1 VLSGLISEVR
11 AHFAFGR
18 GWRLVAPAALALLA
32 ACAPPEPLRIG
43 FLGGISGRV
52 ADLGLGGR
60 NAATL
65 AVEMRNKAGGIG
77 GRQVELVVEDDQQDV
92 DVARNAFA
100 RLAERKV
107 EAIVG
112 PMTSAMAQA
121 VVPLANEAKLLLV
134 SPTVTTTVL
143 SGIDDHFLRVILSTT
158 PYAQKSAGHHLH
170 HQGSRR
176 VAVAY
181 DLRNKAYSES
191 WLADYRQAYENVGGK
206 ILVAVGF
213 QSSDEAHFDE
223 LAVRLLESSPDAVLL
238 IANSVDAALLAQQLR
253 ARQPNL
259 RLNASEWAATER
271 LIELGGKSVEGM
283 TMAQFIDRGSRQPA
297 YLAFRQAYVDR
308 FGHEP
313 GFAGLTAF
321 DATNVVLD
329 GLAARREGQT
339 LKQAILERRE
349 FSGAQ
354 SSLRF
359 DAAGDASRETYLTVI
374 RDGAFARI
382 D

>member
-1 VLSGLISEVR
+1 MLSGLVPEFR
-11 AHFAFGR
+11 MRRGNLR
-18 GWRLVAPAALALLA
+18 GWRLAAPVALLLLA
-32 ACAPPEPLRIG
+32 SCAPPEPLRIG

-60 NAATL
+60 NAVTL

-77 GRQVELVVEDDQQDV
+77 GRQVELLVEDDQQDAE
-92 DVARNAFA
+92 VARKAFA

-107 EAIVG
+107 EAVVG
-112 PMTSAMAQA
+112 PMTSAMALA
-121 VVPLANEAKLLLV
+121 VVPLANDAKLLLV
-134 SPTVTTTVL
+134 SPTVTTTAL
-143 SGIDDHFLRVILSTT
+143 SGIDDQFLRVIRATT

-170 HQGSRR
+170 QQGSRR

-181 DLRNKAYSES
+181 DQRNQAYSES
-191 WLADYRQAYENVGGK
+191 WLADYRQAFENGGGK
-206 ILVAVGF
+206 IVAAEGF
-213 QSSDEAHFDE
+213 QSNEAARFDI
-223 LAVRLLESSPDAVLL
+223 LAARLLEAAPDAVLL

-253 ARQPNL
+253 ARRPDL
-259 RLNASEWAATER
+259 KLNAAEWAATER
-271 LIELGGKSVEGM
+271 LIELGGKAVEGM

-297 YLAFRQAYVDR
+297 YLAFRQAYRDR

-321 DATNVVLD
+321 DAANVVLD
-329 GLAARREGQT
+329 GLAARREGQG
-339 LKQAILERRE
+339 LKQAILDKRE

-354 SSLRF
+354 SPLRF

-374 RDGAFARI
+374 RDGAFVRI

>member
-1 VLSGLISEVR
+1 MQANASPVRQAASAGVR
-11 AHFAFGR
+11 ALR
-18 GWRLVAPAALALLA
+18 MLVPLSLLLLA
-32 ACAPPEPLRIG
+32 ACTPPEPLRIG

-77 GRQVELVVEDDQQDV
+77 GRQVELAVEDDQQDAE
-92 DVARNAFA
+92 VARKAFA

-107 EAIVG
+107 EAVVG
-112 PMTSAMAQA
+112 PMTSAMALA

-134 SPTVTTTVL
+134 SPTVTTTAL
-143 SGIDDHFLRVILSTT
+143 SGIDDQFLRVIRATT

-170 HQGSRR
+170 RQGSRR
-176 VAVAY
+176 IAIAY
-181 DLRNKAYSES
+181 DQRNQAYSGS
-191 WLADYRQAYENVGGK
+191 WLADYRQAYENGGGT
-206 ILVAVGF
+206 VVTAEGF
-213 QSSDEAHFDE
+213 QSNEGAQFDL
-223 LAVRLLESSPDAVLL
+223 LAARLLAATPDAVLL

-253 ARQPNL
+253 ARRADLQ
-259 RLNASEWAATER
+259 LNASEWAATER
-271 LIELGGKSVEGM
+271 LIELGGKAVEGM

-297 YLAFRQAYVDR
+297 YLAFRQAYRDR

-321 DATNVVLD
+321 DATNVILD
-329 GLAARREGQT
+329 GLAVRREGQT
-339 LKQAILERRE
+339 LKQAILERRD

-354 SSLRF
+354 SPLRF

-374 RDGAFARI
+374 RDGAFVRI